1 MSIQRLNAENKGLNL
16 EVEYENIA
24 EDESLVGE
32 GKLSPMIKCDEQ
44 RIMQVLI
51 GLQSNALKFTRD
63 GRVKIYVR
71 INESDLLNKE

>member
-32 GKLSPMIKCDEQ
+32 GKLSPIIKCDE
-44 RIMQVLI
+44 
-51 GLQSNALKFTRD
+51 
-63 GRVKIYVR
+63 
-71 INESDLLNKE
+71 